1 MKQKIGFLFRPIRE
15 EHQQQQTEE
24 PGKVL
29 RVAAMDSFSYV
40 VRFVSILALI
50 TEISTLICMMN
61 D

>member
-1 MKQKIGFLFRPIRE
+1 MKRKIGFLFRPVRE

-29 RVAAMDSFSYV
+29 RVAAMDSSSRV
-40 VRFVSILALI
+40 VRFVNILALI
-50 TEISTLICMMN
+50 TGISILTGMTN

>member
-1 MKQKIGFLFRPIRE
+1 MKRKIRFLFRPIRE

-29 RVAAMDSFSYV
+29 RVAAMDSPYV
-40 VRFVSILALI
+40 VRFVNILALI
-50 TEISTLICMMN
+50 TGISTLICVMN